1 MSKAEKAVKTSKEI
15 KENTP
20 KGSYTIRYFTRAMR
34 HYKKGFYP
42 LYILLI
48 LTMVGLPLIK
58 MFGPKMLI
66 DEIMGNA
73 GIATIIR
80 IASVMILLDF
90 LLNTLSCFIGIT
102 LEKDYYEGLN
112 RHLEA
117 GVGKKSMELRYE
129 TTENKSTLDELADAR
144 TGIDSGYSGGVKGL
158 FTAMALL
165 IGSIAVMLLS
175 AVTVVRYTVIPLL
188 LVAINVT
195 INAFFE
201 SKLNKLKMEQ
211 IQRLAITDRAYYYLV
226 HGLSDIRYG
235 KDIRLFDAKNMMLDR
250 VDEFNDEQSKIN
262 KMHAGKS
269 LKYVIGSKIN
279 LAVTAALTYL
289 LFALMVINGDIGI
302 GDFTMLSTAVT
313 VIVTSLNT
321 VMKQI
326 LDLKKFCGYSGK
338 YIRYVEGN
346 TYVEKGDQNP
356 DLFSG
361 FIIEFRDVSFRYP
374 GAKDYALKN
383 INAVIRSGEHWSVVG
398 LNGAGKSTFIKLLC
412 RLYECTGGE
421 ILING
426 VNILDY
432 DYEQYM
438 KILSVVFQ
446 DFCLLNFS
454 IKENLICDRPETVSD
469 EDLIPLLQR
478 VGLKDKVDSLPMGL
492 STPVFRYYDQ
502 RGFEPSGGEQQ
513 KIAMARA
520 LYKDAPVLILDEPTA
535 ALDPIAEKEIYEQF
549 HSMVESKTAVFIS
562 HRLASCKFCDK
573 ILVFDDGKIVE
584 RGTHSELLDRED
596 GLYSRMFKTQQKMYL

>member
-1 MSKAEKAVKTSKEI
+1 MSKDTKKSDSAKANKET
-15 KENTP
+15 KS

-34 HYKKGFYP
+34 KYKKGFYP
-42 LYILLI
+42 LSVILI

-58 MFGPKMLI
+58 MFGPKMMI
-66 DEIMGNA
+66 DEIMGNSD
-73 GIATIIR
+73 ITTIIR

-129 TTENKSTLDELADAR
+129 TTENKATLDELADAR

-165 IGSIAVMLLS
+165 IGSIVVMLLS
-175 AVTVVRYTVIPLL
+175 AVTVVRYTWVPLL
-188 LVAINVT
+188 LVVINVT
-195 INAFFE
+195 INALFE

-211 IQRLAITDRAYYYLV
+211 IQRLAVTDRAYYYLV

-250 VDEFNDEQSKIN
+250 VDQFNDEQSKIN
-262 KMHAGKS
+262 KTHARKS

-289 LFALMVINGDIGI
+289 LFALMVIDGSIGI

-326 LDLKKFCGYSGK
+326 LALRKFCGYSEK
-338 YIRYVEGN
+338 YIGYVEGN
-346 TYVEKGDQNP
+346 TYVEKGDQYP
-356 DLFSG
+356 DLSSG
-361 FIIEFRDVSFRYP
+361 FVIEFRDVSFRYP
-374 GAKDYALKN
+374 GSKEYALKN
-383 INAVIRSGEHWSVVG
+383 INAEIRSGEHWSVVG

-432 DYEQYM
+432 EYGQYM

-469 EDLIPLLQR
+469 EDLTPLLSR
-478 VGLKDKVDSLPMGL
+478 VGLKEKVDSLPMGL
-492 STPVFRYYDQ
+492 MTPVFRYYDQ

-535 ALDPIAEKEIYEQF
+535 ALDPVAEKDIYEQF

-562 HRLASCKFCDK
+562 HRLASCKICDK

-584 RGTHSELLDRED
+584 RGTHSELLDQSD
-596 GLYSRMFKTQQKMYL
+596 GLYSRMYKMQQKMYL